1 MMKRYK
7 IRPFQNFIHSP
18 NSPSSNLIL
27 AIALLVNESTV
38 TMPPRNGQVRKDDIS
53 RPVGVTS
60 TTGFGSGFTPSGI
73 SNTPIGSSTRQIS
86 SPFNVKSTTGFEST
100 SQPASP
106 PVPARGLP
114 FSPSAQSNLTD
125 MSKSSRLVDFYLDER
140 NTSHQT
146 SRRDPQVSTW
156 SPSSSESGSPRHER
170 SVWSPDSSVAGS
182 SPRLP
187 LSQSNN
193 TIDSVLGGA
202 TSRGTL
208 PRSDSGLVSLSGIP
222 NPSPFAIFMSC
233 QLILELHRSPH
244 RLSKLPRKFSPLF

>member
-1 MMKRYK
+1 
-7 IRPFQNFIHSP
+7 
-18 NSPSSNLIL
+18 
-27 AIALLVNESTV
+27 
-38 TMPPRNGQVRKDDIS
+38 MPPRNDQVRKDDIS

-60 TTGFGSGFTPSGI
+60 TTGFGSGFTPSST
-73 SNTPIGSSTRQIS
+73 SNTSIGSSTRQIS

-100 SQPASP
+100 SQPSSQ

-125 MSKSSRLVDFYLDER
+125 ISKNSRLADFYLDER

-146 SRRDPQVSTW
+146 SRLDPQVSM
-156 SPSSSESGSPRHER
+156 
-170 SVWSPDSSVAGS
+170 WSPDSSLAGS

-202 TSRGTL
+202 TSGGTL
-208 PRSDSGLVSLSGIP
+208 PRSDSGLVSSSEIP
-222 NPSPFAIFMSC
+222 NPSPFAIFMS
-233 QLILELHRSPH
+233 S
-244 RLSKLPRKFSPLF
+244 